1 MNNLLLA
8 MIFLF
13 ITYKLQVSA
22 GGIVIITDV
31 YKKVRKRKSMA
42 SGLSVFYRRCSITFQ
57 SMISH
62 NFFTCSARLF
72 R

>member
-22 GGIVIITDV
+22 GGIVIIKDV

-42 SGLSVFYRRCSITFQ
+42 SGLSVFIDVVLLHSSQ
-57 SMISH
+57 
-62 NFFTCSARLF
+62 
-72 R
+72 

>member
-8 MIFLF
+8 MISLF

-31 YKKVRKRKSMA
+31 YKKVRQRKSMA
-42 SGLSVFYRRCSITFQ
+42 SGLSAFIDVVLLHSSQ
-57 SMISH
+57 
-62 NFFTCSARLF
+62 
-72 R
+72 